1 MTDEGKAI
9 PMATVLKVLGVRS
22 GELIGTIELTDSGEL
37 RGSSPGV
44 LSDFNRMAAA
54 QGWGPQ
60 EAFEGFSGWSNGYI
74 QIVAEEQE
82 SQESSGA

>member
-1 MTDEGKAI
+1 
-9 PMATVLKVLGVRS
+9 MATVLKVLGVRS

-44 LSDFNRMAAA
+44 LADVNRMAAA
-54 QGWGPQ
+54 RGWGPQ

-74 QIVAEEQE
+74 QIVAADEQA
-82 SQESSGA
+82 G